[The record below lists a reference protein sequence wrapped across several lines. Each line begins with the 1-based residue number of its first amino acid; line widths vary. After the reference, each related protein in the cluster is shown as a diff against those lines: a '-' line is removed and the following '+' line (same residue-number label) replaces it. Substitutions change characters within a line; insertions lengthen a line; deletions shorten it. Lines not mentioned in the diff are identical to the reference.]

1 MKFVTLRDLKINPSQ
16 VLDGLGKHD
25 VVVIRKGKPAA
36 AVIYLDEDMLDDYV
50 LAHHPGLLREVKAAR
65 AEYMKAGGIDH
76 ATMKKRVSRRG

>member
-1 MKFVTLRDLKINPSQ
+1 MKFVTLRDLKINPSR
-16 VLDGLGKHD
+16 VLDGLGEHD

-65 AEYMKAGGIDH
+65 AEYLKSGGIDH
-76 ATMKKRVSRRG
+76 ATMKKRVARRG